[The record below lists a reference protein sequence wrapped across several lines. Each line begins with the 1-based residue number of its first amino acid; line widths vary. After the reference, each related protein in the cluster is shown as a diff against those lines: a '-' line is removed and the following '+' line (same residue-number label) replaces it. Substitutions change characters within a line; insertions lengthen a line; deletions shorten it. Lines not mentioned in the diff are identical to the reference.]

1 MTKRGGN
8 PVRSP
13 VSGWRVSHVDIAG
26 GIIETRDGDYE
37 ITRVIGRDIGLERVR
52 ADIRL
57 MAAAPAL
64 LDVAARLHGA
74 WEKRRGE
81 VTSGG
86 DPALDEDMAELGRL
100 IREAL
105 DLVESG

>member
-1 MTKRGGN
+1 MTR
-8 PVRSP
+8 RA
-13 VSGWRVSHVDIAG
+13 SGTLRQAALSWRVSHVDIAG

-37 ITRVIGRDIGLERVR
+37 ITRVIGREVGLEKVR

-64 LDVAARLHGA
+64 LEAAVQLHGT
-74 WEKRRGE
+74 WEQSRTAEPAPGE
-81 VTSGG
+81 
-86 DPALDEDMAELGRL
+86 ALTEGMEALGRL

-105 DLVESG
+105 DLVEPN

>member
-1 MTKRGGN
+1 MRP
-8 PVRSP
+8 PVA
-13 VSGWRVSHVDIAG
+13 GWRVSHVDIAG

-37 ITRVIGRDIGLERVR
+37 ITRVIGRDVGLERVR

-64 LDVAARLHGA
+64 LEAAVRLHGT
-74 WEKRRGE
+74 WELRDSSQP
-81 VTSGG
+81 TAS
-86 DPALDEDMAELGRL
+86 DASLAEGMDALGRL

-105 DLVESG
+105 DLAEPH